1 MAMVIWDGR
10 DGSFWYDDFKVR
22 VGDDTTFASDMIF
35 PASFTE
41 AVAHKVFLGF
51 FLSIRAHATK

>member
-10 DGSFWYDDFKVR
+10 DGSFWYDDVEVK
-22 VGDDTTFASDMIF
+22 VGDDTTRAFDMIF

-41 AVAHKVFLGF
+41 VVANKVFLGF
-51 FLSIRAHATK
+51 VLSIRAHTTK